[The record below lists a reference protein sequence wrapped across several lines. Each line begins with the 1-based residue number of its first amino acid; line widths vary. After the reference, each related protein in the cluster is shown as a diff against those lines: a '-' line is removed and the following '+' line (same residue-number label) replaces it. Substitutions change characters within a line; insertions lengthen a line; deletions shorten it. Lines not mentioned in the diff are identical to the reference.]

1 MASGA
6 GGNFYTLLE
15 AKRATLNDASYR
27 KPTGMFDVA
36 TSSSGEVYTL
46 NGERN
51 PLTGLYNAVIAKIG
65 SIGGVS
71 WQYTISSAKNCY
83 PCALGCNTADNSV
96 YIVVMETTDLSGA
109 NNYNGKRADDSTA
122 TWQDGT
128 NDASYHFIKF
138 SASGTRVWENEYV
151 SSNATSYPAAIC
163 KVEGGNT
170 AHTYS
175 NVFFNRSISQADAA
189 LTGAPDLQLFRNV
202 GHPGRNPTDN
212 TPWNHVIST
221 RPTNETFATLG
232 VDCQDQRSQDVYS
245 LDGPHFGG
253 RPQSTSNIVMDV
265 PNLCL
270 SLIHI

>member
-1 MASGA
+1 MALFSGKMKASGA

-51 PLTGLYNAVIAKIG
+51 PLTGLYNSVIAKIG

-83 PCALGCNTADNSV
+83 PCALGCNTTDNSV

-109 NNYNGKRADDSTA
+109 NNYNGKRSDDTTA
-122 TWQDGT
+122 AWQDGT

-151 SSNATSYPAAIC
+151 S
-163 KVEGGNT
+163 
-170 AHTYS
+170 
-175 NVFFNRSISQADAA
+175 
-189 LTGAPDLQLFRNV
+189 
-202 GHPGRNPTDN
+202 
-212 TPWNHVIST
+212 
-221 RPTNETFATLG
+221 
-232 VDCQDQRSQDVYS
+232 
-245 LDGPHFGG
+245 
-253 RPQSTSNIVMDV
+253 
-265 PNLCL
+265 
-270 SLIHI
+270 